1 MSIQIT
7 TLPSGLRVITDY
19 VAEID
24 SVAVGVW
31 ADVGTRHEDL
41 AHNGVAHMVEHMLFK
56 GTPSRDALQIAEQ
69 VESVG
74 GSMNAYTGRENTA
87 YYIRLLK
94 EDFAFALEILSDMV
108 QHSTFPE
115 DEIEKERD
123 VIQQEIGMTL
133 DTPDDIIFDWY
144 QETAYPE
151 QALGAPI
158 LGTSDII
165 ANMHRD
171 TLFDYVQRF
180 YTPERLVI
188 SAAGG
193 VPHDQIVHEVE
204 RLFGD
209 LPSAAN
215 QNYIA
220 ANYRGGE
227 HRAEKELEQSHIVL
241 GFQGISKEDPDYYA
255 AVLLST
261 ILGGGMSSRLFQEI
275 REKRG
280 LVYSVFSGH
289 TAYHDDGQMEIY
301 AGTGPDKLPELV
313 PVVCDEIIKI
323 TQDVVSAEELARAKA
338 QVKTSMLMGR
348 ESMLKRANRQ
358 AKYLINFGTAVDM
371 NELVRKVEET
381 SAESILT
388 MAQRIFSSKPT
399 LAATGPLHK
408 LEPLDA
414 IQERLRA

>member
-1 MSIQIT
+1 MSVEIT

-19 VAEID
+19 VPDMD
-24 SVAVGVW
+24 SVALGVW

-56 GTPSRDALQIAEQ
+56 GTPTRDALQIGEQ
-69 VESVG
+69 VEDVG

-94 EDFAFALEILSDMV
+94 DDFAFALEILGDMI
-108 QHSTFPE
+108 QNSTFPE
-115 DEIEKERD
+115 EEIDKERD
-123 VIQQEIGMTL
+123 VILQEIGMTL

-158 LGTSDII
+158 LGTAKII
-165 ANMHRD
+165 EKMQRD
-171 TLFDYVQRF
+171 TLFDYVKRF
-180 YTPERLVI
+180 YTGERLVI

-193 VPHDQIVHEVE
+193 VPHDKMVKEAQRI
-204 RLFGD
+204 FAG
-209 LPSAAN
+209 LPTAAN

-227 HRAEKELEQSHIVL
+227 HRVEKELEQSHIVL
-241 GFQGISKEDPDYYA
+241 GFQGISKNNPDYYA

-280 LVYSVFSGH
+280 LVYTVYSSHSSF
-289 TAYHDDGQMEIY
+289 HDDGQMEIY
-301 AGTGPDKLPELV
+301 AGTGPDKLSELV
-313 PVVCDEIIKI
+313 PVICDEIAKI
-323 TQDVVSAEELARAKA
+323 VQDKVTDDELNRAKA
-338 QVKTSMLMGR
+338 QVKTSMLMSR
-348 ESMLKRANRQ
+348 ESMLNRANRQ
-358 AKYLINFGTAVDM
+358 AKYLINFGKAVDM
-371 NELVRKVEET
+371 NELVGLVEST
-381 SAESILT
+381 DANAIQA
-388 MAQRIFSSKPT
+388 MAQKMFSSNPT
-399 LAATGPLHK
+399 LAALGPLSQ
-408 LEPLDA
+408 LEPLDT
-414 IQERLRA
+414 INGRLKA